1 MYGFTQLAPQ
11 EFVAQRPFTHPD
23 HAIADHAVLR
33 CMIAELRRHLHVA
46 QPGRSTFHFIP
57 QEEGWQRRLVYN
69 RPDFSWQT
77 TKLTVVGFFGSK
89 RPVVAPEMN
98 TAIFEVG
105 RELMALIAS
114 FPQVIAY
121 STRLLAC
128 ELNYAN
134 LVLLDCPESIDKW
147 RDQAIHLRAAIDLS
161 PDYYQTVRIYRGELP
176 VAGFYNPELLVL
188 KSCKY
193 WDFRS
198 NPLWCAQRQIEME

>member
-23 HAIADHAVLR
+23 HAVADHAVLR
-33 CMIAELRRHLHVA
+33 CMITELRRNLA
-46 QPGRSTFHFIP
+46 MAAPGRSTSHFIP
-57 QEEGWQRRLVYN
+57 EESHWQRRLVYN
-69 RPDFSWQT
+69 RPDFPWQSL
-77 TKLTVVGFFGSK
+77 KLAIVGFFGSR
-89 RPVVAPEMN
+89 RPVVSEESDA
-98 TAIFEVG
+98 AIFDVG
-105 RELMALIAS
+105 RELMALVAK

-134 LVLLDCPESIDKW
+134 VVLLDCPESIDKW
-147 RDQAIHLRAAIDLS
+147 REQAQHLRAAVDLS

-176 VAGFYNPELLVL
+176 AGGFMNPERLVL
-188 KSCKY
+188 NSCKY

-198 NPLWCAQRQIEME
+198 DPLWCAQRQIVME